1 MSMWQWI
8 DSVACSRRPD
18 RVRRRLLA
26 LALMAGTWACLPRR
40 AWAQEPDSDKF
51 ARTMRSL
58 RIWWE
63 RATREPD
70 EADEDAK
77 DTFRFVSPVSPTPHD
92 WPDGGI
98 TLTWI
103 GHSTF
108 LINLDGTTILTDPV
122 FSEKIGIN
130 LLGLATVGLRR
141 FVPPALS
148 IRQLPPID
156 LILVS
161 HAHMDHYDIPSLRRL
176 PRGLPTIL
184 ARDTTEFVDGIGFS
198 QLQELDWGQTAEVEG
213 VRIEAV
219 PVKHWGRRY
228 PWDQDRGYNGL
239 LLTKHKRSILFGGDT
254 AYTERLPAALNGR
267 PLDVA
272 MIPIGGYDPFI
283 ANHASPEQAW
293 DLYHEMRARYLIP
306 MHWRTFR
313 VSREGPFE
321 PYERLATA
329 VNGSASRI
337 ALHKIGETWSLPA

>member
-1 MSMWQWI
+1 MFQRI
-8 DSVACSRRPD
+8 DPVTRSTRPD
-18 RVRRRLLA
+18 RVRRRLLT
-26 LALMAGTWACLPRR
+26 LAVMAGTWACLSRR
-40 AWAQEPDSDKF
+40 AWAQELDPGKF
-51 ARTMRSL
+51 GRTMRSL
-58 RIWWE
+58 RLWWE
-63 RATREPD
+63 RSTREPD
-70 EADEDAK
+70 EGDEEAK
-77 DTFRFVSPVSPTPHD
+77 DTARFVSTLRPTPRA
-92 WPDGGI
+92 WSDGGI
-98 TLTWI
+98 TISWI

-108 LINLDGTTILTDPV
+108 LINLEGTMILTDPV
-122 FSEKIGIN
+122 FSEKIGISV
-130 LLGLATVGLRR
+130 LGLTTVGLPR

-148 IRQLPPID
+148 IRELPPID

-161 HAHMDHYDIPSLRRL
+161 HAHMDHYDIPSLRKL

-219 PVKHWGRRY
+219 PAKHWGRRY
-228 PWDQDRGYNGL
+228 PWDHDRGYDGF
-239 LLTKHKRSILFGGDT
+239 LLTKHKHRILFGGDT
-254 AYTERLPAALNGR
+254 AYTERLPAALNGH

-272 MIPIGGYDPFI
+272 ILPIGGYNPYI

-313 VSREGPFE
+313 MSRERPFE
-321 PYERLATA
+321 PFERLSTA

-337 ALHKIGETWSLPA
+337 ALHNIGETWSLPA

>member
-1 MSMWQWI
+1 MLQWI
-8 DSVACSRRPD
+8 DPGTPSTRPD

-26 LALMAGTWACLPRR
+26 LAVMAGAWACLPRR
-40 AWAQEPDSDKF
+40 AWAQELDPGKF
-51 ARTMRSL
+51 GRTMRSL
-58 RIWWE
+58 RLWWE
-63 RATREPD
+63 RSTREPD
-70 EADEDAK
+70 EGDEEAK
-77 DTFRFVSPVSPTPHD
+77 DTARFVSTVRPTPRA
-92 WPDGGI
+92 WSDGGI
-98 TLTWI
+98 TITWI

-108 LINLDGTTILTDPV
+108 LINLEGTMILTDPV
-122 FSEKIGIN
+122 FSEKIGIS
-130 LLGLATVGLRR
+130 LLGLTTMGLPR

-148 IRQLPPID
+148 IRELPPID

-161 HAHMDHYDIPSLRRL
+161 HAHMDHYDIPSLRKL

-219 PVKHWGRRY
+219 PAKHWGRRY
-228 PWDQDRGYNGL
+228 PWDHDRGYDGF
-239 LLTKHKRSILFGGDT
+239 LLTKHERRVLFGGDT
-254 AYTERLPAALNGR
+254 AYTPRLPAALDGQ

-272 MIPIGGYDPFI
+272 ILPIGGYNPYI

-313 VSREGPFE
+313 MSRERPFE
-321 PYERLATA
+321 PFERLSTA

-337 ALHKIGETWSLPA
+337 ALHNIGETWSLPA